1 MLFWFFWVYFIVFH
15 TIRCGL
21 SEGEYVSLG
30 HYEKDDADCI
40 INWLKSNKKITDIGL
55 WGRSMGGVTSILTA
69 AMRKD
74 IKLLIVDSAFSNLRG
89 LCEELA
95 LSNYKIP
102 KILLKIAFYFIRRKI
117 QQKGK
122 GEIFNLKLNLI

>member
-1 MLFWFFWVYFIVFH
+1 
-15 TIRCGL
+15 L

-30 HYEKDDADCI
+30 FYEKFDADCV
-40 INWLKSNKKITDIGL
+40 INWLKANKKITEIGL

-74 IKLLIVDSAFSNLRG
+74 IKLLIVDSAFSNLRT

-117 QQKGK
+117 
-122 GEIFNLKLNLI
+122 

>member
-1 MLFWFFWVYFIVFH
+1 MIS
-15 TIRCGL
+15 CGL

-30 HYEKDDADCI
+30 YFEKDDADTI
-40 INWLKSNKKITDIGL
+40 ITYLKENKKISDIGL

-69 AMRKD
+69 AIRKD
-74 IKLLIVDSAFSNLRG
+74 IKLLVIDSAFSNLRL

-102 KILLKIAFYFIRRKI
+102 KILLKVAFYFIKRKI
-117 QQKGK
+117 
-122 GEIFNLKLNLI
+122 